1 MPFGEGYLYLKIPE
15 RNLQKVY
22 SLNEPPSLMDEEK
35 ELEISLKNPI
45 QSKPISALV
54 GPQDKVCIILS
65 DITRPVP
72 NDRILTA
79 LLKELST
86 IPRKNITGVIATG
99 LHRKNTK
106 DELRSMLGNHILNE
120 IKVIN
125 HDAFDNKKLRY
136 IGKTSRGTEL
146 LINT

>member
-1 MPFGEGYLYLKIPE
+1 MGERTIPMPFGKGYLCLKIPE

-45 QSKPISALV
+45 QSKPVSALV
-54 GPQDKVCIILS
+54 GRQDKVCIILS

-79 LLKELST
+79 LLKELSN
-86 IPRKNITGVIATG
+86 ISRKNITVVIATG

-106 DELRSMLGNHILNE
+106 DELKIMLGNHIFNE
-120 IKVIN
+120 IRVIN
-125 HDAFDNKKLRY
+125 HDAFDKKKLRY
-136 IGKTSRGTEL
+136 IGK
-146 LINT
+146 